1 MKEVLIFTLPGT
13 LMLAALLFNIWVR
26 EPWEAR
32 REQRRR
38 QASSREQG
46 EEKLAVKP

>member
-1 MKEVLIFTLPGT
+1 MRQALIFTLPGT
-13 LMLAALLFNIWVR
+13 GMLAILLFNIWVR

-38 QASSREQG
+38 QGALSEHT